1 MELLD
6 LAMLIGVTYLSYR
19 SGYFVGQTIARF
31 SNDLDSTQQEQV
43 KEKIL
48 IEKIDSV
55 YFAYKQDRFVSQNED
70 LGELI
75 LDAMGKH
82 QGATLV
88 AENQTVADDIR
99 ALLDSAREA
108 IDKSQQTNPT
118 H

>member
-6 LAMLIGVTYLSYR
+6 LVMLIGVA
-19 SGYFVGQTIARF
+19 FVSWKAGKSFGASIYYM
-31 SNDLDSTQQEQV
+31 SNESVPAEAPV
-43 KEKIL
+43 KERIL